1 MSEKVFKKGDEGMV
15 CLVWPVRGFL
25 FLCVLGLVLLK
36 PLQAFSQSGNI
47 EEEQPSYFSHVF
59 NLPNPTESSLRYFP
73 VEEPTSHAD
82 QVEVTNSISPGTTE
96 PIGILGR
103 WALNEKGS
111 SLDSLASQFSLG
123 SRFFPTPPEPS
134 LNGKSK
140 STLNRFLSS
149 PSLLGQINP
158 DESELTGVQPF
169 GNSFLAEK
177 KMVWRYGRLL
187 PTSSSSSELKPLSL
201 YGDIS
206 IILNPAVEKNVRY
219 FQTVIPDR
227 FQEWLT
233 RFYRYEPMVAGIFE
247 EFGLP
252 HDLVYL
258 SLVESG
264 FNPRAYS
271 RARATG
277 PWQFMKATGRL
288 YGLRVNWY
296 VDERRDPVKSTVA
309 AARHLRDLYDKFGSW
324 PLALA
329 AYNAGA
335 GKIQRAIRKSRSQDY
350 WKIARTRY
358 IRRETREYVPR
369 FMAATII
376 ATSPTLFGFKAGSS
390 EVHQY
395 EEVPLRKTVHLRSV
409 AKETGI
415 SYEELRRLNPELRR
429 SLTPAHKKG
438 YYLKVPMGMGDHVRS
453 VRDQIKVWTQ
463 PPTQITWYRV
473 RRGDSLSGIANRFGT
488 SVRKLKTLNNLSRNL
503 IRVGDRLRVG
513 AESPPPSGDV
523 NWYRVR
529 PGDSLWSIAR
539 QFSVTVR
546 DLMALNQLRG
556 SLIHTGRLLLVSSP

>member
-1 MSEKVFKKGDEGMV
+1 MVFR
-15 CLVWPVRGFL
+15 VWPIRCFL
-25 FLCVLGLVLLK
+25 FLCVLGLVLLR

-47 EEEQPSYFSHVF
+47 EEEQPSYFSHVV
-59 NLPNPTESSLRYFP
+59 NVPNSTESSLRYFP
-73 VEEPTSHAD
+73 VEEPNSHAD

-96 PIGILGR
+96 PNGALRKWG
-103 WALNEKGS
+103 LNEKGS
-111 SLDSLASQFSLG
+111 SLASLTSPFSLG

-134 LNGKSK
+134 LDGKSK
-140 STLNRFLSS
+140 PTLSRFLSS

-158 DESELTGVQPF
+158 DESELSGVKPF
-169 GNSFLAEK
+169 GNAFLAAK
-177 KMVWRYGRLL
+177 MMVWRFGRLL
-187 PTSSSSSELKPLSL
+187 TTPSKSSELKPPSL

-233 RFYRYEPMVAGIFE
+233 RFYRYEPMVTEIFE
-247 EFGLP
+247 ELGLP
-252 HDLVYL
+252 PDLVYL

-271 RARATG
+271 RARASG

-369 FMAATII
+369 FMAATLI

-395 EEVPLRKTVHLRSV
+395 EEVHLRSTVHLRSV

-415 SYEELRRLNPELRR
+415 SYEELRGLNPELRR
-429 SLTPAHKKG
+429 SLTPSHKKG
-438 YYLKVPMGMGDHVRS
+438 YYLKVPMGMGDNVRI

-503 IRVGDRLRVG
+503 IRVGVRLRVG
-513 AESPPPSGDV
+513 VESPPPSGDV

-529 PGDSLWSIAR
+529 PGDSLWSIAK

-556 SLIHTGRLLLVSSP
+556 SLIHTGRLLLVSSS